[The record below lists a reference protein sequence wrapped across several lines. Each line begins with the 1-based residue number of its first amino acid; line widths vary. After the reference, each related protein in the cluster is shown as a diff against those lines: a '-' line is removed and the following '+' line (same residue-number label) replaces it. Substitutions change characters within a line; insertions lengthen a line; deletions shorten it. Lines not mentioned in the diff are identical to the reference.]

1 MSIGTWKLKLI
12 LPWKR
17 QINYI
22 LICPRKNVFRDAFYK
37 GGSFSS
43 KIQTHFQEA
52 GSSSLWVTED
62 SLFLILLIWEGCK
75 AELTLKPEH
84 GLKGNLNFQG
94 ILNRIL
100 QILLYHCSKQHKTI
114 ENSQFIEQN
123 IVISFCP
130 SLCLLRLVLPLP
142 FSTAD
147 VLQFLDTVLCEI
159 LNVTSDHSCHCKKK
173 TVFTITS
180 IYVISYLKLCKV

>member
-1 MSIGTWKLKLI
+1 MQNHTYNILEFMSIGTWKLKLI

-75 AELTLKPEH
+75 AELTLKPED

-94 ILNRIL
+94 ILNWIL
-100 QILLYHCSKQHKTI
+100 QILLIIAVSNTKLSKTHSLLNKI
-114 ENSQFIEQN
+114 LLSLSALLSVCCGLCFLYLSQRQMF
-123 IVISFCP
+123 
-130 SLCLLRLVLPLP
+130 
-142 FSTAD
+142 FSSWTQYSAK
-147 VLQFLDTVLCEI
+147 F
-159 LNVTSDHSCHCKKK
+159 
-173 TVFTITS
+173 
-180 IYVISYLKLCKV
+180 